1 MFSCDKVKPKC
12 QKVFFS
18 IIYKMNKSWLIYRFM
33 VLQQFCSWFFYF
45 FDNKS
50 FNKDILN
57 KIYKLLFDLV
67 NIQFP
72 VIITRAT
79 NYNILFYSC
88 QYGISICKNNDY
100 SDKISLIDLM
110 FKKKMINQ
118 NGIEKKI
125 DNLTLNDEFI
135 KYDRVLMLY
144 HCCIRSCHSIEIC
157 DVEKCNQEY
166 LICTE
171 CLDKVKLESYK
182 F

>member
-1 MFSCDKVKPKC
+1 MNSCYKVQPKC

-18 IIYKMNKSWLIYRFM
+18 MIYKMNKSWLIYRFM
-33 VLQQFCSWFFYF
+33 ILQQFCSWFFYF
-45 FDNKS
+45 FDNKG

-67 NIQFP
+67 NIQLP
-72 VIITRAT
+72 VVT

-88 QYGISICKNNDY
+88 QYGISISKNHDY
-100 SDKISLIDLM
+100 VAKILLIDLM

-125 DNLTLNDEFI
+125 DKLTVNDEFMR
-135 KYDRVLMLY
+135 YNRVLMLY
-144 HCCIRSCHSIEIC
+144 HCSIRSCHSIEIC

-166 LICTE
+166 LICYQ
-171 CLDKVKLESYK
+171 CLDKVKIESYK
-182 F
+182 I